1 MPKSQAGY
9 SDSLDA
15 GVFDLI
21 HRLIPRKCEQKH
33 DPIRKLIGLIKCPSE
48 AGFTF
53 LIHALPFRN
62 V

>member
-1 MPKSQAGY
+1 MPKSQSGY

-33 DPIRKLIGLIKCPSE
+33 NPITIIIGLRMVLG
-48 AGFTF
+48 A
-53 LIHALPFRN
+53 R
-62 V
+62 